1 MGGEV
6 EKKREQTL
14 EELLAKA
21 SKRAENPLARVQS
34 SSLNMGI
41 PSQTGTTNSV
51 SQAKTE
57 ATRRNTT
64 LMKQLALVD
73 SSAQELQAMLRLETA
88 SVPGQQVPDTAVMR
102 ARQRKKDVDR
112 LNGEEL
118 GARDFSV
125 GGTGGKQVLKKHFS
139 PTEEELGLDLSHDR
153 ERLGKVGM

>member
-14 EELLAKA
+14 EELMGKA

-64 LMKQLALVD
+64 LMKRLALVD

-88 SVPGQQVPDTAVMR
+88 SVPGQQVPDQGVMK
-102 ARQRKKDVDR
+102 ARQRKKDNDR
-112 LNGEEL
+112 LKGETL
-118 GARDFSV
+118 GIKNFCSSGGGGGGGVSSV
-125 GGTGGKQVLKKHFS
+125 KKHFYY
-139 PTEEELGLDLSHDR
+139 PTEEEL
-153 ERLGKVGM
+153 

>member
-88 SVPGQQVPDTAVMR
+88 SVPGQQVPDQGVMK

-112 LNGEEL
+112 LKGETL
-118 GARDFSV
+118 GIKNFCSSGGGGVSSV
-125 GGTGGKQVLKKHFS
+125 KKHFYY
-139 PTEEELGLDLSHDR
+139 PTEEELGLDLS
-153 ERLGKVGM
+153 